1 MRGARGPIP
10 VGAGFI
16 DSPGLRRKFRLKAA
30 GFRARTP
37 PGRPKSAAGWHQNL
51 FLDALLL
58 QGGYARWA
66 KAPERQCGLTE
77 IRSAETPGLR
87 ISRSEGAI
95 DARISHRRSCG
106 LGRPPEFTAKI
117 RIVNFDLCS
126 TTLTGEVRMVAQ
138 PADGLLILMATAKAR
153 NANTGV
159 LE

>member
-1 MRGARGPIP
+1 MGGRLLEGPTMVGRALDWRGE
-10 VGAGFI
+10 
-16 DSPGLRRKFRLKAA
+16 L
-30 GFRARTP
+30 
-37 PGRPKSAAGWHQNL
+37 GRWL
-51 FLDALLL
+51 
-58 QGGYARWA
+58 
-66 KAPERQCGLTE
+66 
-77 IRSAETPGLR
+77 AETPGLR

-117 RIVNFDLCS
+117 SIVNFDLCS